1 MEAFLMKIVQMAG
14 FKTIVVGS
22 RQFGFLRYDWLVGNE
37 APLELSD
44 FEARCDIEW
53 VNYQLDCLDT
63 LQDWLNLEYDGAH
76 VGRFTI
82 ASTMRSLS
90 VGQLDF
96 SNPSIKAYLK
106 KKLEESV
113 RYTIAAKRLL
123 REIKPD
129 CMLFMDRGYSGQGEL
144 FDLGIKDGIDTITWN
159 LGHKSNLLVVKRYHS
174 GNMKEHPLT
183 PSAATWEKICS
194 IKWKPEYGGRV
205 REELFSCYKK
215 QDWFSIVGTQF
226 NKNILSAQKTRQK
239 LGLSGSMKV
248 AVIFSHIFWDGSF
261 FWGDDLFENY
271 TQWFIE
277 TIRAAIGNSHLQWII
292 KLHPAHLVKAKQ
304 RNDTS
309 RPMEIDTIEATFGKL
324 PDHVKIVYPDDELST
339 YSLFQIADY
348 AVTVRG
354 TVGIESALFGIPVIT
369 AGTGRYDRRGFTIDS
384 ATREEYLQKL
394 ATLQTYPRLSIAQ
407 IELAERYAY
416 AVFICRPLGLSS
428 VSFEYERD
436 GIATPKVTIHCRTRE
451 QWLAAADISHLA
463 SWISRRESEDLP
475 MLEASFM

>member
-1 MEAFLMKIVQMAG
+1 
-14 FKTIVVGS
+14 
-22 RQFGFLRYDWLVGNE
+22 
-37 APLELSD
+37 
-44 FEARCDIEW
+44 
-53 VNYQLDCLDT
+53 
-63 LQDWLNLEYDGAH
+63 
-76 VGRFTI
+76 
-82 ASTMRSLS
+82 
-90 VGQLDF
+90 
-96 SNPSIKAYLK
+96 
-106 KKLEESV
+106 
-113 RYTIAAKRLL
+113 
-123 REIKPD
+123 
-129 CMLFMDRGYSGQGEL
+129 
-144 FDLGIKDGIDTITWN
+144 
-159 LGHKSNLLVVKRYHS
+159 
-174 GNMKEHPLT
+174 
-183 PSAATWEKICS
+183 
-194 IKWKPEYGGRV
+194 
-205 REELFSCYKK
+205 
-215 QDWFSIVGTQF
+215 
-226 NKNILSAQKTRQK
+226 
-239 LGLSGSMKV
+239 
-248 AVIFSHIFWDGSF
+248 
-261 FWGDDLFENY
+261 
-271 TQWFIE
+271 
-277 TIRAAIGNSHLQWII
+277 
-292 KLHPAHLVKAKQ
+292 
-304 RNDTS
+304 
-309 RPMEIDTIEATFGKL
+309 MEIDTIEATFGKL